1 MDTQSDEW
9 IIDSDASRHM
19 TFQINVLYNYEEFV
33 TPEPVGL
40 GDGYSTSAI
49 GCGKVKVTTRQ
60 GDGKK
65 IVVWVTDV
73 LYVPKLANNLFNDH
87 AATSKGNTVLFGH
100 TDCCIRNKHGKVI
113 VTGSPST
120 YLIVRHIKY
129 RLRRPL

>member
-65 IVVWVTDV
+65 IVVWMTDV
-73 LYVPKLANNLFNDH
+73 LYVPKLANNLLMIMLQPQKATQCCLDIQT
-87 AATSKGNTVLFGH
+87 AALEISMGRLLLLGH
-100 TDCCIRNKHGKVI
+100 
-113 VTGSPST
+113 
-120 YLIVRHIKY
+120 
-129 RLRRPL
+129 PLLT